1 MYLVDTDIMIDRC
14 VLPLSRLG
22 SMVRA
27 FFQIFAIFGV
37 RKRRWGCEF

>member
-22 SMVRA
+22 SMV
-27 FFQIFAIFGV
+27 
-37 RKRRWGCEF
+37 